1 MRVGRQA
8 SMLEV
13 ARAAGPQRGLDLQC
27 RGAKDLVAMA
37 QGGLAGMIDF
47 VGAPCTSALAVPGL
61 RKG

>member
-1 MRVGRQA
+1 
-8 SMLEV
+8 MLEV